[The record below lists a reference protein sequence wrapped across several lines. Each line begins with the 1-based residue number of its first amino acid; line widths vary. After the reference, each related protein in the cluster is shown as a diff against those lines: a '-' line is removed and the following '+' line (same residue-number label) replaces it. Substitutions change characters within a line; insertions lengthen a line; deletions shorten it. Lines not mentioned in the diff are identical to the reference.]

1 MNNNVIKHMT
11 LNKYYKCYSEA
22 LPGPGITHV
31 HICAI
36 AIGYTLDCD
45 MLLICIYS
53 IYKESE

>member
-1 MNNNVIKHMT
+1 MT
-11 LNKYYKCYSEA
+11 LNKDYSDCYSEA

-36 AIGYTLDCD
+36 AIGYTLECD
-45 MLLICIYS
+45 IARMYS